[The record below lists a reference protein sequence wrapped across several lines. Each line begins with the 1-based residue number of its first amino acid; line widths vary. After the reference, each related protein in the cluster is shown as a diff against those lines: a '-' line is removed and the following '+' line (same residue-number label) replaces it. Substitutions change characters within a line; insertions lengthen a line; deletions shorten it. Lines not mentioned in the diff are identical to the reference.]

1 MKQPHAPLKDARH
14 LIDSGK
20 IRLLSLDIF
29 DTTVWRAFP
38 APTDLFFALGARL
51 IASGVL
57 YPSTSAASFAIER
70 MEAEQSARSRRT
82 SDREVTLE
90 EIYRAFPA
98 GLLRNGNTADL
109 IRAELELERQST
121 FHDPEIVELIDYAAS
136 KGIPAAFVS
145 DTYFEEDHLRAILP
159 RTPHLIINSCHY
171 RKPKALG
178 LHAELMRRT
187 GWKSGQILHI
197 GDNQRADFE
206 APRELGMAAVW
217 RPRTPEDFQPALDLE
232 LFASPSERAAYFP
245 GTGDAGLTAVRAQA
259 VDTSE
264 NWADP
269 MRSWGS
275 LFLGPLMSGFGKWV
289 IERSAAE
296 GIPTL
301 LCLMRE
307 GRILKR
313 VLDEFG
319 TGLETVEFF
328 ASRYAMLRACIFR
341 GDAAELQSYL
351 ARPQPTRA
359 RDLCEPLG
367 LDWSLLGL
375 DGDAL
380 ISAEAAGKLAAK
392 IAGDPALKACAVA
405 ASGDAR
411 RRLTAYFR
419 KTVPAHGG
427 RIALVDLGY
436 SGTIQNC
443 LQKILDHEKVPVK
456 THGLYLV
463 TGSDV
468 RKIQRAGSSAEG
480 FLAENGQPLRIA
492 HSFMRSPEL
501 VEQCLM
507 CGVGSTTGYDAQGD
521 PVLGE
526 QHLPARQLAEIAR
539 VQQGVLDFV
548 RRFAAAPSIAAI
560 GSLALRPF
568 LEAILVRLLT
578 EPLKPELAA
587 FGSWVHDENM
597 GSARTRALIAAD
609 IEPEYL
615 EYASAHQL
623 ASLQSSNVYWIF
635 GLAHQINPV
644 IGDAVRSIFLRK
656 TRPEAFQCP
665 EDSRRM
671 TFFWNDGAARRADQS
686 YLLSSRRTG
695 WTRFAI
701 QFRNANL
708 FEVGFSF
715 GSPGDFISVG
725 AILIRL
731 IEPGQPVRVIRKSPA
746 ELGNFGLETIPGL
759 PGCFLVTETPGV
771 IAQVDEIRDFTG
783 VVQIDILFT
792 QVAGAGLPR
801 HELRDAPTALERE
814 AVCR

>member
-1 MKQPHAPLKDARH
+1 
-14 LIDSGK
+14 
-20 IRLLSLDIF
+20 
-29 DTTVWRAFP
+29 
-38 APTDLFFALGARL
+38 
-51 IASGVL
+51 VL

-70 MEAEQSARSRRT
+70 MEAEQSARLWRT

-217 RPRTPEDFQPALDLE
+217 RPRAPEDFQPALDLE

-275 LFLGPLMSGFGKWV
+275 LFLGPLMAGFGKWV
-289 IERSAAE
+289 IERSTAE

-341 GDAAELQSYL
+341 GDAAELHSYL

-367 LDWSLLGL
+367 IDWSLLGL

-392 IAGDPALKACAVA
+392 IAGDPLLKARAVA
-405 ASGDAR
+405 ASGEAR
-411 RRLTAYFR
+411 RRLIAYFR
-419 KTVPAHGG
+419 KTAPAHGG
-427 RIALVDLGY
+427 RIAVVDLGY

-463 TGSDV
+463 TGSAV
-468 RKIQRAGSSAEG
+468 RKVQRAGTSAEG

-492 HSFMRSPEL
+492 HTFIRSPEL

-507 CGVGSTTGYDAQGD
+507 CDIGSTTGYDAQGD
-521 PVLGE
+521 PVLGQ
-526 QHLPARQLAEIAR
+526 QHLPNRQLAEIAR
-539 VQQGVLDFV
+539 VQQGMLDFV
-548 RRFAAAPSIAAI
+548 RRFAAAPSIEAV

-578 EPLKPELAA
+578 EPLKAELAA

-671 TFFWNDGAARRADQS
+671 TFFWNDGAAHRADQS

-695 WTRFAI
+695 WTRFAM
-701 QFRNANL
+701 QFRDANL

-715 GSPGDFISVG
+715 GVPGDFISVG

-731 IEPGQPVRVIRKSPA
+731 IEPGQPVRVIRKSSA
-746 ELGNFGLETIPGL
+746 ELGNFGLETILGL

-771 IAQVDEIRDFTG
+771 IARVDEIRDFTG
-783 VVQIDILFT
+783 VVQVDILFT
-792 QVAGAGLPR
+792 QVAGAGVPR
-801 HELRDAPTALERE
+801 GELRDAPTALDRE